1 MTLAED
7 LRILGRMS
15 YRQVGIVLLSGLV
28 TWWLTSAVATLVT
41 ATLWGLWRNAEP
53 ESIGHAAVAALY
65 VVTILAEPVMAV
77 VSLIAGLWI
86 GYLTFSRFKKTIV

>member
-28 TWWLTSAVATLVT
+28 MWWLTSAVVT
-41 ATLWGLWRNAEP
+41 FVAHTLWMLWRNAEP
-53 ESIGHAAVAALY
+53 ESLAHSAMVAFY
-65 VVTILAEPVMAV
+65 VTSLAEPVKAV
-77 VSLIAGLWI
+77 VSLFVGLWV